1 MTSNLSHKT
10 PYKPASVE
18 FKEND
23 LDFSSLTKEQ
33 LIYLCDNRI
42 IHRSLYP
49 KLVLFIA
56 NISHFNNWLQSDETT
71 TIVSERD
78 KIECIQSTI
87 DKYLKHAR
95 SGTTVISLKDSKFW
109 QELVDTCWNYK
120 AAPHKPCP
128 RENITK
134 DVSRKQ
140 DQLFEEQVI
149 SRVQKTLK
157 PYRYWKLN
165 ETPSTQN
172 TMRAGTQKKQRTIVL
187 H

>member
-1 MTSNLSHKT
+1 MTSNLSQKT
-10 PYKPASVE
+10 TYKPASVE
-18 FKEND
+18 FKVND

-56 NISHFNNWLQSDETT
+56 NISHFNNWLRSDETA
-71 TIVSERD
+71 TIVSESD
-78 KIECIQSTI
+78 KIECIQNTI
-87 DKYLKHAR
+87 NKYLKHAP

-120 AAPHKPCP
+120 SSSNKSSH
-128 RENITK
+128 REKISK
-134 DVSRKQ
+134 DANRKQ

-165 ETPSTQN
+165 DVVNTQN